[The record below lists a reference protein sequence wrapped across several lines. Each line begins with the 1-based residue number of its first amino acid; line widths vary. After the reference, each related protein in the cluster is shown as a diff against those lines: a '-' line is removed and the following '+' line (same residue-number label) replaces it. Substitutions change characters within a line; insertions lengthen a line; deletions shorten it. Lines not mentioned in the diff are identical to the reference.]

1 MGAVLREQNALP
13 KDSKIAVNLK
23 AKYDVDNVVAGR
35 AAKGANPSLC
45 ANEVP
50 IWALFLRSYFY
61 FCART

>member
-45 ANEVP
+45 ANP
-50 IWALFLRSYFY
+50 RG
-61 FCART
+61 